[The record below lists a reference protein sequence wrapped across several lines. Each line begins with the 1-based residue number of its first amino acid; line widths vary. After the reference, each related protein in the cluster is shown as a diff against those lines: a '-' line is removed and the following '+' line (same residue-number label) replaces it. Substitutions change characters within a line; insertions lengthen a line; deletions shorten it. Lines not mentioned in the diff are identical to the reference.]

1 LVTGAASLA
10 ASAGGNVAADPPKPF
25 PPIPSWRPAFHEP
38 LDRIADRFVYYINGK
53 RDFALFTYGTC
64 AVLADDLSEAAAEA
78 AAKAILDRIYR
89 FHPDMNPTQMDDGNV
104 LVRYNHPAANVVLRD
119 FATAHWAEIDANH
132 LRALTPDEV
141 LITPLGPNKFDD
153 FGKMALFG
161 RCFMFMDAQSPA
173 VVRLV
178 RRNRQP

>member
-1 LVTGAASLA
+1 
-10 ASAGGNVAADPPKPF
+10 
-25 PPIPSWRPAFHEP
+25 
-38 LDRIADRFVYYINGK
+38 
-53 RDFALFTYGTC
+53 
-64 AVLADDLSEAAAEA
+64 
-78 AAKAILDRIYR
+78 
-89 FHPDMNPTQMDDGNV
+89 MNPTQMDDGNV